1 MIFEIGDGYV
11 YKKIVSPASMYFIR
25 QKVAAKFMI
34 AILIL
39 LISVKHMVTGSHK
52 HVKRLNN

>member
-11 YKKIVSPASMYFIR
+11 YKKNVFPARMYFIR

-34 AILIL
+34 AILINTFN
-39 LISVKHMVTGSHK
+39 ICQK
-52 HVKRLNN
+52 NIW

>member
-11 YKKIVSPASMYFIR
+11 YKKIVSPARMYFIR

-39 LISVKHMVTGSHK
+39 LISVRKTYGN
-52 HVKRLNN
+52 RIAQTC